1 MKRLVQEIIDRIS
14 KRMTMGTTNLVKLE
28 NFDSPVIYMSVCKYF
43 KLRNDIQLTGIID
56 INKYNYFVNKSIPE
70 WDAAL
75 DYLKTNGFVSED
87 VPLTKLRNEAAASS
101 SGTSLLLLMGA
112 ESAVDKGSIKD
123 FNSISMGDLVDT
135 IKRDYSKW
143 FEAYLKTIDACSKEN
158 SEVLNNIYK
167 AVFQYNNVDA
177 VKFSDFIDSLDSAC
191 PESMSD
197 LVEYIFSTLDSYWN
211 MPAIKSYIP
220 KLTSMRGKKAVKVI
234 ISAYEFINNKLNL
247 SPAKIKSLP
256 KKFDEFAAENSIN
269 VDDPY
274 MGFDTY
280 SDFKDAAI
288 EFLNYRNIDNNRLA
302 FMKADYGIINKIFGL
317 KTTIDDK
324 LDPPDKDKI
333 VSLSGD
339 PLDVYLQ
346 MVICSC
352 LRFKEKFNG
361 VLPQELILSVNMV
374 ELSNCVDDNDSEKD
388 NDGSVMAQYLNI
400 CSYLGGLVT
409 FINENGLKD
418 KHICLKYDEDGDP
431 FDQNNAEK
439 MSGKLKDIKKWG
451 VNSQITFTIKACG
464 DSAEEI
470 KSYEFKWVF
479 SPYAS
484 WKNAFSLLSAV
495 YSSDI
500 EEKVLPLLLY
510 CDNMPDHLGCESEN
524 EFFIK
529 LESMHYYAKEKDY
542 RKIIKNAFAGS
553 ALFDKFNLVNSSF
566 EAWCDSL
573 FDTGFFNCIDK
584 MNAMIDYY
592 INMIS
597 EATSFYAECSTAQK
611 EKISLLLNSYSIV
624 SNNKYLENYKVSEV
638 IVPSYNPAMLEK
650 INAQNFFTIYSFS
663 ELFSNLDGVT
673 ESNYRSRLNEIKKL
687 AEITQCVDMIPDGN
701 GGSLTCR
708 NIWGYYAVYYSD
720 NSKIPYISNIELV
733 QDEVNEENAQD
744 HVSEFS
750 QSKVIE
756 HNISDYIK
764 TFPSRVDGL
773 NVCFV
778 APKEVQYVVAGIGKV
793 ADALSKSEVE
803 AVINVKIIC
812 FGGTKNVSGYLRFWL
827 NNYMSKERS
836 VKINAYLRYIR
847 EDYISSDLPKLLE
860 NQDLCFIYD
869 ILKNDTVKFEP
880 YAIDSDG
887 EKELVKYCQFPMT
900 FIPDTI
906 TGSHGR
912 KRKVNISQMQF
923 LVSRAYTQL
932 AHRVTEPNSVNG
944 EFKVMQQ
951 LSLDNDQ
958 QDVLDI
964 AHEQC
969 RWVVCEDR
977 AIDRAL
983 LQTGEKRIIGF
994 TTGEGCFGEYNVT
1007 VSAKTNILK
1016 DIQTLLKRRL
1026 KEKFSAWNNTMAEK
1040 SADYC
1045 ISLTESFDGSR
1056 ILKALNPYDYEIHN
1070 FLAYA
1075 LTVKE
1080 LGINKPIE
1088 GKYVSR
1094 NLLNMDSY
1102 RHWFESEESN
1112 SRPDF
1117 MLIEIPLDD
1126 SAFDPDQALKIKIKM
1141 IECKMSKNI
1150 DGFIDEAVE
1159 QVCGGISKLSRLWS
1173 SENDSVSRRYWF
1185 TQLYRAIAF
1194 SKLGLNDNDEGFDVI
1209 NSKIYN
1215 ILNGKFEI
1223 EWSGDIY
1230 AYSLIDNNSD
1240 SLITEIDGKG
1250 VVDHITLH
1258 RAGQLFVQKM
1268 LLPDE
1273 LQNEPIVYS
1282 APVEPIIE
1290 EADEETASDPDI
1302 IAEPEERPVDLPK
1315 TSEVFK
1321 PFLMYLSDGKDCSR
1335 QNALDWF
1342 RNYYNLDSDTMN
1354 LKYDSNGNPKWE
1366 TVLDLVISELRK
1378 NCMLE
1383 NSEYGVFHITDI
1395 GMKVNNQIKQMGIS
1409 ELTLKTLSEL
1419 KENMETSPSEANNQ
1433 VPFIDD
1439 SEKSETN
1446 VGKSSDEAVPV
1457 YTLDDDS
1464 HSTIVPEKPSV
1475 SNVRILLGEDMR
1487 TKEKYYWE
1495 FGNKE
1500 LNNRHLLINGN
1511 SGCGKTYCI
1520 QGLLMESALQGISSV
1535 VFDYTGG
1542 FTEDKLDPVFLNRM
1556 GDRVKQRVVYI
1567 EGIPVN
1573 PFKKG
1578 IVRVGGKDYP
1588 EKNVSVANRIAE
1600 IFKNVYS
1607 FGSQQ
1612 TSSIYSAVMSALDS
1626 CGEHMTFKDM
1636 ATELEN
1642 EKADTVLSKIR
1653 PFIDLDP
1660 FVQGES
1666 FEWEHIRD
1674 NDEGIVYVIQFDGY
1688 GRDVQILLTELLLW
1702 DIWNFSVKTGDESKP
1717 LILVMDEAQNLSHGD
1732 KSPSAKILTE
1742 GRKFGISGWYATQ
1755 FMKPQLSDDEIQRL
1769 QQAGQKLYF
1778 CPPDDGVMAV
1788 AKNIDIN
1795 AQGAKDW
1802 SERLKKLK
1810 KGECVTC
1817 GSMVRNERWVKYDP
1831 KIIKVTS
1838 LQERL
1843 SNE

>member
-1 MKRLVQEIIDRIS
+1 MKRLVQAIIDLINN
-14 KRMTMGTTNLVKLE
+14 RMTMGTTNLVRLE

-43 KLRNDIQLTGIID
+43 KSRNDIQLTGIID
-56 INKYNYFVNKSIPE
+56 INKYNSFVNKGSSE

-75 DYLKTNGFVSED
+75 DYLKTNEFVSED
-87 VPLTKLRNEAAASS
+87 IPLTKLRNEAAAHS

-123 FNSISMGDLVDT
+123 FDSISMGDLVDI

-143 FEAYLKTIDACSKEN
+143 FEAYLKTIDAYSEEN
-158 SEVLNNIYK
+158 SEVINNIYK

-191 PESMSD
+191 PENMSE

-211 MPAIKSYIP
+211 MPAVKSYIP
-220 KLTSMRGKKAVKVI
+220 KLTNMRGKKAVKVI
-234 ISAYEFINNKLNL
+234 VSSYEFINNKLNL
-247 SPAKIKSLP
+247 SSAKIKSLP
-256 KKFDEFAAENSIN
+256 KKFADFAEENITN
-269 VDDPY
+269 VNDPY
-274 MGFDTY
+274 MGFNTY
-280 SDFKDAAI
+280 SDFQNAVI
-288 EFLNYRNIDNNRLA
+288 EFLNYRNIDRNRSI
-302 FMKADYGIINKIFGL
+302 FMQADYGIINKILGL
-317 KTTIDDK
+317 KTTSGSQTETEEKDK
-324 LDPPDKDKI
+324 LI
-333 VSLSGD
+333 NLTGD

-352 LRFKEKFNG
+352 LKFKEKFDG
-361 VLPQELILSVNMV
+361 IMPQELILSVNKI
-374 ELSNCVDDNDSEKD
+374 ELSNCVDDNDSDKD
-388 NDGSVMAQYLNI
+388 EDSSVTAHYLNI
-400 CSYLGGLVT
+400 CSYMGGLVR

-418 KHICLKYDEDGDP
+418 KQISLKYEDDVDP
-431 FDQNNAEK
+431 FDQNNTDYLK
-439 MSGKLKDIKKWG
+439 GKIKAIKKWG
-451 VNSQITFTIKACG
+451 VNSQISFSVKACG
-464 DSAEEI
+464 NSAAEV
-470 KSYEFKWVF
+470 KTYDFKWGF

-500 EEKVLPLLLY
+500 DKKVLPLLLY
-510 CDNMPDHLGCESEN
+510 CDNMPDYLGCESEN

-529 LESMHYYAKEKDY
+529 LESMHYNLKDKEY
-542 RKIIKNAFAGS
+542 RNTITKAFDGT

-566 EAWCDSL
+566 ESWCDGL
-573 FDTGFFNCIDK
+573 FDSGFFNNIDK
-584 MNAMIDYY
+584 MNAMINDYT
-592 INMIS
+592 NMIS
-597 EATSFYAECSTAQK
+597 NATSFYSECTSDQK
-611 EKISLLLNSYSIV
+611 EKLSLFLNCYSIV
-624 SNNKYLENYKVSEV
+624 SNDRYLENYKISEV
-638 IVPSYNPAMLEK
+638 ILPSYNPAMLEK
-650 INAQNFFTIYSFS
+650 INAQNFFTIFSFS
-663 ELFSNLDGVT
+663 ELFSKLDCLT
-673 ESNYRSRLNEIKKL
+673 EKNYKSRLGEIKNL
-687 AEITQCVDMIPDGN
+687 AEITQGVDMIPDGN
-701 GGSLTCR
+701 GGSLVCR
-708 NIWGYYAVYYSD
+708 NVWGYYAVYCSD
-720 NSKIPYISNIELV
+720 NSKISYISNIELV
-733 QDEVNEENAQD
+733 QDEVNEDNVQD
-744 HVSEFS
+744 HVGESS
-750 QSKVIE
+750 LSKVIE
-756 HNISDYIK
+756 HNINDYLK

-778 APKEVQYVVAGIGKV
+778 APKEIQYVVAGIGKV
-793 ADALSKSEVE
+793 ADSLSKDEVE
-803 AVINVKIIC
+803 AVFNVKIIC

-827 NNYMSKERS
+827 NNYMSKEKS

-847 EDYISSDLPKLLE
+847 EENISSDLPKLLE

-869 ILKNDTVKFEP
+869 ILKNDSIKFEP
-880 YAIDSDG
+880 YMIGSED
-887 EKELVKYCQFPMT
+887 EQEMVRYCQFPMT

-912 KRKVNISQMQF
+912 KRKVNISHMQF
-923 LVSRAYTQL
+923 LVSKAYTQL
-932 AHRVTEPNSVNG
+932 AHRVTEPNSVDG

-951 LSLDNDQ
+951 LSLDNEQ
-958 QDVLDI
+958 QAVLDI
-964 AHEQC
+964 AHDQC
-969 RWVVCEDR
+969 RWVVCEDK

-983 LQTGEKRIIGF
+983 LRTGGKRIIGF

-1007 VSAKTNILK
+1007 VSAKETILK
-1016 DIQTLLKRRL
+1016 DIQTLLNRRL
-1026 KEKFSAWNNTMAEK
+1026 KEKFSAWNNNMAEK

-1045 ISLTESFDGSR
+1045 IGLTESFDGSR

-1080 LGINKPIE
+1080 LGINRSIE
-1088 GKYVSR
+1088 GKFVSR

-1102 RHWFESEESN
+1102 RHWFESEGSDN
-1112 SRPDF
+1112 RPDF

-1126 SAFDPDQALKIKIKM
+1126 SVFDPNEVLKIRIKM
-1141 IECKMSKNI
+1141 IECKMGMHIEEYI
-1150 DGFIDEAVE
+1150 DKAVT
-1159 QVCGGISKLSRLWS
+1159 QVSCGIEKLSRLWS
-1173 SENDSVSRRYWF
+1173 AENDSVSRRYWF

-1194 SKLGLNDNDEGFDVI
+1194 SKLGLNDNDDGFETI
-1209 NSKIYN
+1209 NSKIYS

-1230 AYSLIDNNSD
+1230 AYSLSDNNAD
-1240 SLITEIDGKG
+1240 SVISELDGNG
-1250 VVDHITLH
+1250 IIDHINLH
-1258 RAGQLFVQKM
+1258 SAGQLYIQKL

-1273 LQNEPIVYS
+1273 LQGESLVYS
-1282 APVEPIIE
+1282 QPVEQV
-1290 EADEETASDPDI
+1290 DEETDESSEETETTNDEVQLSLDDVDIQPSETTQSQSMNVDPSNSAEMTKESVSDPEGETLPADALPFSAENEDQVQTTGNI
-1302 IAEPEERPVDLPK
+1302 IEPTDKAVQK
-1315 TSEVFK
+1315 KHVSE
-1321 PFLMYLSDGKDCSR
+1321 
-1335 QNALDWF
+1335 
-1342 RNYYNLDSDTMN
+1342 
-1354 LKYDSNGNPKWE
+1354 
-1366 TVLDLVISELRK
+1366 
-1378 NCMLE
+1378 
-1383 NSEYGVFHITDI
+1383 
-1395 GMKVNNQIKQMGIS
+1395 
-1409 ELTLKTLSEL
+1409 
-1419 KENMETSPSEANNQ
+1419 
-1433 VPFIDD
+1433 
-1439 SEKSETN
+1439 
-1446 VGKSSDEAVPV
+1446 
-1457 YTLDDDS
+1457 
-1464 HSTIVPEKPSV
+1464 
-1475 SNVRILLGEDMR
+1475 VRILLGEDMR

-1520 QGLLMESALQGISSV
+1520 QGLLMESALQGVSSV

-1542 FTEDKLDPVFLNRM
+1542 FTEDKLDPVFLNKM
-1556 GDRVKQRVVYI
+1556 GGRVMQRVVYI

-1578 IVRVGGKDYP
+1578 IVRVGSKDYP
-1588 EKNVSVANRIAE
+1588 EKDVSVANRIAE

-1612 TSSIYSAVMSALDS
+1612 TSAIYTAVMNALGS
-1626 CGEHMTFKDM
+1626 CGEHMTFRDM
-1636 ATELEN
+1636 AEELEN
-1642 EKADTVLSKIR
+1642 LKADTVLSKIR

-1660 FVQGES
+1660 FVQGEN
-1666 FEWEHIRD
+1666 FEWEQIRD

-1717 LILVMDEAQNLSHGD
+1717 FILVMDEAQNLSHGD

-1788 AKNIDIN
+1788 AKNIDISS
-1795 AQGAKDW
+1795 QGAKDW

-1817 GSMVRNERWVKYDP
+1817 GSMMKNDRWVKYEP
-1831 KIIKVTS
+1831 KVIKVTS

>member
-1 MKRLVQEIIDRIS
+1 MKQLVQEIIGLIS
-14 KRMTMGTTNLVKLE
+14 KRMTMGATNLVKLE
-28 NFDSPVIYMSVCKYF
+28 NFDSPVVYMSVCKHF
-43 KLRNDIQLTGIID
+43 MHESNIKLTGIID
-56 INKYNYFVNKSIPE
+56 INKYNYFVNAGVSK

-87 VPLTKLRNEAAASS
+87 APLTKLRNEAAAYS

-112 ESAVDKGSIKD
+112 ESAVDKGSIRD
-123 FNSISMGDLVDT
+123 FDSISMDDLVDI
-135 IKRDYSKW
+135 IKRDYSRW
-143 FEAYLKTIDACSKEN
+143 FVSYLNTIDAYSNEN
-158 SEVLNNIYK
+158 AEVINNIYK

-177 VKFSDFIDSLDSAC
+177 VKFSSFIDSLDTAC
-191 PESMSD
+191 PENISD

-211 MPAIKSYIP
+211 MPSIKSYIP
-220 KLTSMRGKKAVKVI
+220 KPSNMRGKKAVKVI

-247 SPAKIKSLP
+247 SSAKLKSLP
-256 KKFDEFAAENSIN
+256 KKFDDFAADNNIN
-269 VDDPY
+269 VSTPY

-280 SDFKDAAI
+280 SEFQAAVI
-288 EFLNYRNIDNNRLA
+288 EFLNYRNIDKNRTA
-302 FMKADYGIINKIFGL
+302 FMKADYGIINKILGL
-317 KTTIDDK
+317 KTTGTNGTQTDPDEKDK
-324 LDPPDKDKI
+324 L
-333 VSLSGD
+333 VNLTGD

-352 LRFKEKFNG
+352 LKFKEKFG
-361 VLPQELILSVNMV
+361 GAIPQELILSVNKV
-374 ELSNCVDDNDSEKD
+374 ELSNCVDDNDSDKNGD
-388 NDGSVMAQYLNI
+388 SSVMSHYLNI
-400 CSYLGGLVT
+400 CSYMGGLVG

-418 KHICLKYDEDGDP
+418 KPLCLKYEEDTDP
-431 FDQNNAEK
+431 FDQNNINY
-439 MSGKLKDIKKWG
+439 MNGKIKAIKKWG
-451 VNSQITFTIKACG
+451 VNSQITFSVKACG
-464 DSAEEI
+464 NSDAEV
-470 KSYEFKWVF
+470 KTYEFKWSF

-500 EEKVLPLLLY
+500 DKKVIPMLLY
-510 CDNMPDHLGCESEN
+510 CDNMPDYLGCESEN

-529 LESMHYYAKEKDY
+529 LESMHYYPKDKDY
-542 RKIIKNAFAGS
+542 RKIIEKSFGGKV
-553 ALFDKFNLVNSSF
+553 LFDKFNLVNSSF
-566 EAWCDSL
+566 EIWCDGL
-573 FDTGFFNCIDK
+573 FESGFFNNIDK
-584 MNAMIDYY
+584 MNAMINDYTGM
-592 INMIS
+592 IN
-597 EATSFYAECSTAQK
+597 EATSCYAECSSDQK
-611 EKISLLLNSYSIV
+611 EKLSLFLNCYSIV
-624 SNNKYLENYKVSEV
+624 SNYKYLENYKNLEV

-650 INAQNFFTIYSFS
+650 INAQNFFTIFSFS
-663 ELFSNLDGVT
+663 ELFGELDNLT
-673 ESNYRSRLNEIKKL
+673 EKNYKAKLCEIKNL
-687 AEITQCVDMIPDGN
+687 AEITQGVDMIPDGN
-701 GGSLTCR
+701 GGSLVCR
-708 NIWGYYAVYYSD
+708 HVWGYYAVYYGN
-720 NSKIPYISNIELV
+720 NSKMPYISNIELV
-733 QDEVNEENAQD
+733 QDEVNEDNVQD
-744 HVSEFS
+744 HVGGSS

-756 HNISDYIK
+756 HNINDYIR

-773 NVCFV
+773 NVCFI
-778 APKEVQYVVAGIGKV
+778 APKEIQYVVEGIGEV
-793 ADALSKSEVE
+793 ADTLSKNEVE

-827 NNYMSKERS
+827 NNYMAKEKS
-836 VKINAYLRYIR
+836 VKINAYLRYIH
-847 EDYISSDLPKLLE
+847 EDNISSDLPNLLK

-869 ILKNDTVKFEP
+869 ILKNDNIRFEP
-880 YAIDSDG
+880 YMTG
-887 EKELVKYCQFPMT
+887 TENEQELVRYCQFPMT

-906 TGSHGR
+906 TGSHGH

-932 AHRVTEPNSVNG
+932 VHRVTEPNSVDG

-951 LSLDNDQ
+951 LSLDNAQ
-958 QDVLDI
+958 QAVLDI
-964 AHEQC
+964 AHDQC
-969 RWVVCEDR
+969 RWVVCEDK

-983 LQTGEKRIIGF
+983 LQTGGKRIIGF

-1007 VSAKTNILK
+1007 VSAKENILK

-1045 ISLTESFDGSR
+1045 IALTESFDGSR

-1080 LGINKPIE
+1080 LSINKPID
-1088 GKYVSR
+1088 GKFVSR
-1094 NLLNMDSY
+1094 NLLNMDTY
-1102 RHWFESEESN
+1102 RHWFESVESD

-1126 SAFDPDQALKIKIKM
+1126 SVFDPNKALKIKIKM
-1141 IECKMSKNI
+1141 IECKMGRNI
-1150 DGFIDEAVE
+1150 DDYIEKAIT
-1159 QVCGGISKLSRLWS
+1159 QVIGGIEKLSRSWS
-1173 SENDSVSRRYWF
+1173 SKNDSVSRRYWF

-1194 SKLGLNDNDEGFDVI
+1194 SKLGLNDNDEGFEII
-1209 NSKIYN
+1209 NSKIYS

-1230 AYSLIDNNSD
+1230 VYSLVDNSSD
-1240 SLITEIDGKG
+1240 SVISELDGNGIIDK
-1250 VVDHITLH
+1250 VTLH
-1258 RAGQLFVQKM
+1258 RAGQLYIQKM

-1273 LQNEPIVYS
+1273 LQDETLVYS
-1282 APVEPIIE
+1282 EPVEQL
-1290 EADEETASDPDI
+1290 DEETDDVPEENDKPNAEFQLSLDDIDTQSSSTMQTINTNEDQANNVVMSDGSSINSEDEATDMGSSPVFADNDEQNNDNEISDDI
-1302 IAEPEERPVDLPK
+1302 IESTEKVLPK
-1315 TSEVFK
+1315 KPVSE
-1321 PFLMYLSDGKDCSR
+1321 
-1335 QNALDWF
+1335 
-1342 RNYYNLDSDTMN
+1342 
-1354 LKYDSNGNPKWE
+1354 
-1366 TVLDLVISELRK
+1366 
-1378 NCMLE
+1378 
-1383 NSEYGVFHITDI
+1383 
-1395 GMKVNNQIKQMGIS
+1395 
-1409 ELTLKTLSEL
+1409 
-1419 KENMETSPSEANNQ
+1419 
-1433 VPFIDD
+1433 
-1439 SEKSETN
+1439 
-1446 VGKSSDEAVPV
+1446 
-1457 YTLDDDS
+1457 
-1464 HSTIVPEKPSV
+1464 
-1475 SNVRILLGEDMR
+1475 VRILLGEDMR

-1520 QGLLMESALQGISSV
+1520 QGLLMESALQGVSSV

-1542 FTEDKLDPVFLNRM
+1542 FTEDKLDPVFLNKM

-1578 IVRVGGKDYP
+1578 IVRVGSKDYP
-1588 EKNVSVANRIAE
+1588 EKDVSVANRIAE

-1612 TSSIYSAVMSALDS
+1612 TSSIYSAVMSALNS
-1626 CGEHMTFKDM
+1626 SVEQMTFRDM
-1636 ATELEN
+1636 ADELEN
-1642 EKADTVLSKIR
+1642 QKADTVLSKIR

-1660 FVQGES
+1660 FVQGEN
-1666 FEWEHIRD
+1666 FGWEQIRD
-1674 NDEGIVYVIQFDGY
+1674 SDEGIVYVIQFDGY

-1717 LILVMDEAQNLSHGD
+1717 FILVMDEAQNLSHGD

-1788 AKNIDIN
+1788 AKNIDISS
-1795 AQGAKDW
+1795 QGAKDW

-1817 GSMVRNERWVKYDP
+1817 GSMLRNDRWIKYDP